1 MGKLLLFLL
10 ILWHVVVVVGLVTK
24 DIFVLRSFFL
34 ALMADM
40 QLLCRDDLKRP
51 LSNPVVWFDV
61 DILFVLVS
69 PREMSLKKEAINKS

>member
-1 MGKLLLFLL
+1 LGKLLLFLL